1 VLLVLIILVITVGCG
16 RLVER
21 RYAQIFE

>member
-1 VLLVLIILVITVGCG
+1 VLIILVITVGCG